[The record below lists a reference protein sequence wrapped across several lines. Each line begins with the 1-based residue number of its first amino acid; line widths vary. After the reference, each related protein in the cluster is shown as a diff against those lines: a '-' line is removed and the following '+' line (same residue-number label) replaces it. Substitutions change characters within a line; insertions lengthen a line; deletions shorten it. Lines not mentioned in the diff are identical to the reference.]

1 MFNLFKEAVIDIPR
15 RTYAK
20 DVFDNADTE
29 NPKLKQSILD
39 IINAQLKEFEKLY
52 PIKRYSL
59 VGSIITKN
67 YRDDADLD
75 INVLFDVAPADREAV
90 RIKLAHELRGINGKL
105 IPGTKHPI
113 NYYIITDPNVKET
126 NDKMAD
132 GVFDIKNNTWARKPK
147 EFKFDAERYAADFEK
162 KVKEIDVV
170 EGELKRD
177 IIDYKELTELN
188 PGDVLHLQEI
198 INDKM
203 DQIENDIKQLVSIGN
218 TVLKDRQDAFATDMT
233 PEEIKT
239 FGKKNLLPKN
249 VIYKMLEKYHYL
261 RLYHQLKDIL
271 DDGKITDAEI
281 RSIKTEGVNKSIAF
295 TFGRFNPPT
304 IGHEKLLQK
313 VASLG
318 SEYKIFLSRSQ
329 DAVKNP
335 LSPSDK
341 LKWMQTIFK
350 SYASHILVMP
360 TNMVLE
366 LATKI
371 YNLGYTNV
379 TMVVGSDRVREFDTI
394 LNKYNGE
401 RNRHGFYNFEKINV
415 VSAGERDPDE
425 EGVTGMSASKLRNY
439 ASKGDL
445 KNFKRGI
452 PGNLTEKQKNELFF
466 DVRKGMGL
474 SVSLAAEFET
484 TEKVKTLKEFETQQ
498 VRDLYIREMIF
509 NIGEQAHNVNLDV
522 KGKVVRRGTNYI
534 VLEDT
539 NNNLHKSWIWDCI
552 PIAADKEVMVREYNL
567 DVDYGFKAV
576 SSMNEKAGHTDSL
589 PQDKDVSKKP
599 GTQPKKYYKDLS
611 KSDKEKRAAHFRKQ
625 DTTKPGYEPAPGDE
639 KVKTKPSVHT
649 QKFKKMF
656 GELKI
661 NLQSRFN
668 MTTEKKEAYD
678 IGHDYAQHTSK
689 TTPGEPGY
697 DPNYKG
703 TTYTPSNKED
713 NNELVTQSRSYPD
726 GEKIPNVL
734 PSKYMPANSKEVPEE
749 QNCYNCE
756 YGSKYEGNYCSLFH
770 AKVRPTYWCAKWEP
784 NDKKVSMQ
792 DIEEWAGSNET
803 IDKYRERYGDNYKSK
818 IDEVKQKMMSF
829 KDYTKKV

>member
-1 MFNLFKEAVIDIPR
+1 MFKLIKEAVIDIPR

-29 NPKLKQSILD
+29 NPKLKQSVLD
-39 IINAQLKEFEKLY
+39 IINTQLKEFEKLY
-52 PIKRYSL
+52 PIKKYSL
-59 VGSIITKN
+59 VGSSITKH

-90 RIKLAHELRGINGKL
+90 RIKLAHQLRGINGKL

-132 GVFDIKNNTWARKPK
+132 GVFDIKNNTWFRKPK
-147 EFKFDAERYAADFEK
+147 EFKFDANRYAADFEK

-177 IIDYKELTELN
+177 IIDYKELSELN
-188 PGDVLHLQEI
+188 PDDVLNLQEI
-198 INDKM
+198 INDKIS
-203 DQIENDIKQLVSIGN
+203 QIEDDIKQLVSIGN

-261 RLYHQLKDIL
+261 KLYHQLKDIL
-271 DDGKITDAEI
+271 EDGKITDAEI
-281 RSIKTEGVNKSIAF
+281 RSIKTEGVNKSFAF

-329 DAVKNP
+329 DAIKNP

-341 LKWMQTIFK
+341 LKWMTTIFK
-350 SYASHILVMP
+350 PYASHILVMP

-366 LATKI
+366 LAAKI
-371 YNLGYTNV
+371 YNMGYTNV

-439 ASKGDL
+439 ASRGDL

-509 NIGEQAHNVNLDV
+509 NIGEQAHNVNLDI

-576 SSMNEKAGHTDSL
+576 SEI
-589 PQDKDVSKKP
+589 KKED
-599 GTQPKKYYKDLS
+599 QEEQRKKIFKELKKDLI
-611 KSDKEKRAAHFRKQ
+611 
-625 DTTKPGYEPAPGDE
+625 
-639 KVKTKPSVHT
+639 
-649 QKFKKMF
+649 KM
-656 GELKI
+656 
-661 NLQSRFN
+661 
-668 MTTEKKEAYD
+668 TKKEAYD

-703 TTYTPSNKED
+703 TTYTPSNTED
-713 NNELVTQSRSYPD
+713 NKELVTQGRSYTD

-734 PSKYMPANSKEVPEE
+734 PPKYMPANSKEVPEG
-749 QNCYNCE
+749 QNCHNCE

-784 NDKKVSMQ
+784 NDKKVSMK
-792 DIEEWAGSNET
+792 DIEEWAGSNDT
-803 IDKYRERYGDNYKSK
+803 IDKYRQRYGDNYQSK

>member
-1 MFNLFKEAVIDIPR
+1 MFKLINEAVIDIPR

-29 NPKLKQSILD
+29 NPKLKQSVLD

-52 PIKRYSL
+52 PIKKYSL
-59 VGSIITKN
+59 VGSSITKN

-90 RIKLAHELRGINGKL
+90 RLMLSHQLRGINGKL

-132 GVFDIKNNTWARKPK
+132 GVFDIKNNTWIRKPK

-188 PGDVLHLQEI
+188 PDDVLNLQEI
-198 INDKM
+198 INEKISK
-203 DQIENDIKQLVSIGN
+203 IEDDIKHLVDIGN
-218 TVLKDRQDAFATDMT
+218 TVLKDRRNAFATDMT
-233 PEEIKT
+233 PEEIRT

-271 DDGKITDAEI
+271 NDGKITDAEI
-281 RSIKTEGVNKSIAF
+281 RSIQTEDKEDDTVMMYKLTGRAMKAMPGSIIQKEIIKQLNVYRKKLGMEPITMHGDKPITEGVNKSFAF

-318 SEYKIFLSRSQ
+318 SDYKIFLSRSQ
-329 DAVKNP
+329 DAIKNP
-335 LSPSDK
+335 LTPSDK

-366 LATKI
+366 LAAKI
-371 YNLGYTNV
+371 YSLGYTNI

-439 ASKGDL
+439 ASRGDL

-474 SVSLAAEFET
+474 SVSLAAEFQP
-484 TEKVKTLKEFETQQ
+484 TEMPKTLQQFETQQ

-567 DVDYGFKAV
+567 DIDYGFKAV
-576 SSMNEKAGHTDSL
+576 SEIKETKEEPKL
-589 PQDKDVSKKP
+589 VEERRKK
-599 GTQPKKYYKDLS
+599 
-611 KSDKEKRAAHFRKQ
+611 
-625 DTTKPGYEPAPGDE
+625 
-639 KVKTKPSVHT
+639 V
-649 QKFKKMF
+649 F
-656 GELKI
+656 GELKKDLI
-661 NLQSRFN
+661 K
-668 MTTEKKEAYD
+668 MTKKEAYD

-689 TTPGEPGY
+689 ITPGEPGY
-697 DPNYKG
+697 DPNYQG
-703 TTYTPSNKED
+703 GEYVPSNAED
-713 NNELVTQSRSYPD
+713 NKELVATTRVYPD
-726 GEKIPNVL
+726 GEKIPNSL
-734 PSKYMPANSKEVPEE
+734 PPKYMAANSKEVPEG
-749 QNCYNCE
+749 QHCGNCE
-756 YGSKYEGNYCSLFH
+756 YYAESNSYCKKFD
-770 AKVRPTYWCAKWEP
+770 AKVRDNYWCAKWEP
-784 NDKKVSMQ
+784 NNKKVSMQ
-792 DIEEWAGSNET
+792 DIEEWAGANET
-803 IDKYRERYGDNYKSK
+803 IDKYRERYGDNYQSK
-818 IDEVKQKMMSF
+818 IDEIKKKMLSF
-829 KDYTKKV
+829 KDYNKDKK